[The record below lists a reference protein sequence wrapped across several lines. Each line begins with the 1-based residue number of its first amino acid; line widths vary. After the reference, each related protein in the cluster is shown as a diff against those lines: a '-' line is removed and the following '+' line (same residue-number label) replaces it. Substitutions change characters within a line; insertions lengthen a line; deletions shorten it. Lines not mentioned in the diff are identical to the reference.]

1 MVSAAASGARS
12 LLCSRVFDL
21 KQADTFFFLQVIKLK
36 AGEERYKQE
45 RARCKHSGSNNDRIW
60 GVFLFAV
67 EALIQFILS
76 FFSLSLFLLGGGWGR
91 GAKETR
97 EENRADGAS
106 RKGRFL
112 TGTFTSVSYRVSGVP
127 LTPQPYPYAMLRV
140 KLYNYS

>member
-45 RARCKHSGSNNDRIW
+45 RARCKHSESNNDRIW
-60 GVFLFAV
+60 GVFLFCCWSTHPIHPV
-67 EALIQFILS
+67 

-127 LTPQPYPYAMLRV
+127 LTPQPHPYAMLRV